1 MGSIEGRLWGH
12 TELDMT
18 EAAAA
23 AAAASILEGFLM
35 VFENAEAEAGVQK
48 NKIGTWKGVCS

>member
-1 MGSIEGRLWGH
+1 MGSIEGGLWGH

>member
-1 MGSIEGRLWGH
+1 MGSIEGRLWGR

-18 EAAAA
+18 EAA